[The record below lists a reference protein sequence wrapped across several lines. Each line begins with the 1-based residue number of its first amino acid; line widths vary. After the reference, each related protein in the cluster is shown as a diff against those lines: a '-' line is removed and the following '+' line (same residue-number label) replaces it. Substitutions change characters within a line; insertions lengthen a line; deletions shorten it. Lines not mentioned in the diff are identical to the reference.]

1 MDYLPIVLFII
12 AVVITL
18 AWNREHMTNSDV
30 LTALKQYGVEPDEPK
45 KDTKQKTPSQSIY
58 GPKAIM
64 SEEPEPNLSSKTDS
78 KAVYP
83 NIYGPDIPLVPGKK
97 VKTEEDG
104 SDYDYN
110 IDLAKAFPRA
120 DGPPQPFLTNFSS
133 FQR

>member
-12 AVVITL
+12 AIVITI
-18 AWNREHMTNSDV
+18 AWNREHMSNSDV
-30 LTALKQYGVEPDEPK
+30 LTALKQYGVDTEENK
-45 KDTKQKTPSQSIY
+45 KEKKTSPSESIY

-64 SEEPEPNLSSKTDS
+64 SEEPEPNISSKVDS

-83 NIYGPDIPLVPGKK
+83 HIYGPDVPLVPGKK
-97 VKTEEDG
+97 VETQDGEEN
-104 SDYDYN
+104 DYN
-110 IDLAKAFPRA
+110 IDLQKAFPKA

>member
-1 MDYLPIVLFII
+1 MF
-12 AVVITL
+12 
-18 AWNREHMTNSDV
+18 AWKREHMTNSDV
-30 LTALKQYGVEPDEPK
+30 LAALKEYGVDPEEPK
-45 KDTKQKTPSQSIY
+45 KKGEKKIPTESIY

-64 SEEPEPNLSSKTDS
+64 SDEPEPNLSQKIDS
-78 KAVYP
+78 KATYP
-83 NIYGPDIPLVPGKK
+83 HIYGPDVPLVPGKK
-97 VKTEEDG
+97 VETKDGQG